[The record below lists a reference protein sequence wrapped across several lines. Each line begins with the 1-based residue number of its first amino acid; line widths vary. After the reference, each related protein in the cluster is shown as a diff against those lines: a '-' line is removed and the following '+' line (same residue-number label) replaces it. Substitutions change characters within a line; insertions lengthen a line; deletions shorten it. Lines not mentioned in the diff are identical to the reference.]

1 MYNLEE
7 MIWGGKY
14 VLLLLQ
20 IVFIQKNGVSG
31 LAREVT
37 KYTLYH

>member
-7 MIWGGKY
+7 MIWGRK
-14 VLLLLQ
+14 
-20 IVFIQKNGVSG
+20 ICFIAPANSIHTKNGVSG